1 MRCLQSYRLPVS
13 IAIVLLC
20 TGLSTTASAAAR
32 ALATDDYWL
41 HRITCDYPFRL
52 TRDCSIWHG
61 ATREIAFGDYRLNL
75 AAAEDGRTLLVAGI
89 RFAPDHNGTAFRDQR
104 QDRGERA
111 LALIDQL
118 DATLSQH
125 GVRLER
131 LLPVRRGRRIA
142 GYFLAFSD
150 DAYAILKDFTV
161 LESHH
166 WLPQQASRD

>member
-1 MRCLQSYRLPVS
+1 MRRIQPYRIPALATLS
-13 IAIVLLC
+13 LLC
-20 TGLSTTASAAAR
+20 MGLSFSTIAAVR
-32 ALATDDYWL
+32 PLGTDDYWL

-61 ATREIAFGDYRLNL
+61 ATREIAFGDYRMNL
-75 AAAEDGRTLLVAGI
+75 AADDDGRTLLLAGI
-89 RFAPDHNGTAFRDQR
+89 RLAPDHNGSAFRMQR
-104 QDRGERA
+104 EDRGERA

-118 DATLSQH
+118 DVALSPH

-142 GYFLAFSD
+142 GYFLTFSD
-150 DAYAILKDFTV
+150 DAYTILRRFTV